1 MAKNILLVDDE
12 HEIAIVF
19 KTGLAAVGYQVTLA
33 QDAKT
38 GLDQV
43 KQAKFDL
50 IILDQM
56 MPDMSG
62 NSVLRILKSADAT
75 KTIPVLMLTNFS
87 QDELLKEALNLG
99 ASDYVLK
106 YQVEPKDLVVKVK
119 SLIGE

>member
-1 MAKNILLVDDE
+1 MKNILLVDDE
-12 HEIAIVF
+12 HETAIVF
-19 KTGLAAVGYQVTLA
+19 QTGLAAAGYQVVLA

-38 GLDQV
+38 GLEQV
-43 KQAKFDL
+43 KQSKFDL

-62 NSVLRILKSADAT
+62 NSVLGILKSADTT
-75 KTIPVLMLTNFS
+75 KAIPVLMLTNFN
-87 QDELLKEALNLG
+87 QDELLKEALSLG

-119 SLIGE
+119 ALIGE